1 MASNTFVKSM
11 EGHILNFIFNGT
23 AITFTGTDAS
33 TKRSIG
39 LFYLNTPSSSY
50 DEYGSL
56 YPNAAVGS
64 VANPTY
70 ADPVADDEIYEPL
83 QGGPNDTGYIRQDIG
98 FTAADTADGTPSGT
112 GTSPRQVQNDAEVT
126 FPVCAGTNYFAS
138 AARPSGSPAYAN
150 DDGSGNG
157 LVSSWAVFA
166 YATGA
171 ISSTAAINSQT
182 YPIITGLFT
191 TAKAILVDDQA
202 KIAQNNLTITLD

>member
-11 EGHILNFIFNGT
+11 EGHILNFIFRGT

-33 TKRSIG
+33 TNRSIG
-39 LFYLNTPSSSY
+39 LFYLNSPSSSY

-56 YPNAAVGS
+56 YPNAAVTTNTY
-64 VANPTY
+64 ANP
-70 ADPVADDEIYEPL
+70 PADDEIYEPL
-83 QGGPNDTGYIRQDIG
+83 QGGTNDTGYIRQDIG

-126 FPVCAGTNYFAS
+126 FPVCAGANYFAS
-138 AARPSGSPAYAN
+138 AAKPSGTYGN

-191 TAKAILVDDQA
+191 TPKAILVDDQA